1 MPMPNPGFNPN
12 PYFTPQP
19 VYPSY
24 MPLQSTTVP
33 PYSQPNMQ
41 TPQQASI
48 RGYFVNNENDIPP
61 QDVPMDGTMAFFP
74 TSDGKTVIGK
84 RWNGN
89 GGIET
94 VIFSKDEPV
103 QETMNAGPRF
113 EDEVLEKLNDIQSS
127 LKNRRYTKQPQ
138 EKREAN

>member
-1 MPMPNPGFNPN
+1 MPMPNSGFNPN
-12 PYFTPQP
+12 PYFAPQP

-24 MPLQSTTVP
+24 MPPQSTVT

-74 TSDGKTVIGK
+74 TSDGKRVIGK

-103 QETMNAGPRF
+103 QEAMNAGPRF

>member
-1 MPMPNPGFNPN
+1 
-12 PYFTPQP
+12 
-19 VYPSY
+19 
-24 MPLQSTTVP
+24 
-33 PYSQPNMQ
+33 
-41 TPQQASI
+41 
-48 RGYFVNNENDIPP
+48 
-61 QDVPMDGTMAFFP
+61 MAFFP
-74 TSDGKTVIGK
+74 TSDGKMVIGK

-127 LKNRRYTKQPQ
+127 LKNRRYTKQPR